1 MSLRKQWILNILMVL
16 LSWLSLPL
24 LGSGNIKR
32 FFPSTLLIGI
42 LEILHARIGKKKK
55 YWAFYNKP
63 KSNLF
68 GEMPFDIGPFI
79 FTSIW
84 TLKSAYGN
92 FRKYIFINAIIH
104 AIFAYPFTFF
114 AKKVRYYTLV
124 RFNNFQFFLYFF
136 FKAFLLYWFQY
147 LFEEKI
153 MFKQRK

>member
-68 GEMPFDIGPFI
+68 GEMP
-79 FTSIW
+79 
-84 TLKSAYGN
+84 
-92 FRKYIFINAIIH
+92 
-104 AIFAYPFTFF
+104 
-114 AKKVRYYTLV
+114 
-124 RFNNFQFFLYFF
+124 
-136 FKAFLLYWFQY
+136 
-147 LFEEKI
+147 
-153 MFKQRK
+153 